1 MADTIGRFDE
11 EHAFLS
17 NFYSCE
23 LKFEGRSYATAEHA
37 FQAAKTDDPAERE
50 KVRAARSAGSAK
62 ALGKRVTLRKGWD
75 KERVSVMEAVLRAKF
90 ADPGLR
96 ARLLATGSAELVE
109 GNSWNDT
116 FWGVCRGRGQNW
128 LGKLLMKLRAEV
140 ELEDG

>member
-23 LKFEGRSYATAEHA
+23 LQFEGRSYATAEHA

-50 KVRAARSAGSAK
+50 KVRTARSAGSAK
-62 ALGKRVTLRKGWD
+62 ALGKRVKLRKGWD
-75 KERVSVMEAVLRAKF
+75 TERVSVMEAVLRAKF

-140 ELEDG
+140 ELQDS

>member
-1 MADTIGRFDE
+1 MADTIGRFE
-11 EHAFLS
+11 GEHAFLS
-17 NFYSCE
+17 NFFQQGLE
-23 LKFEGRSYATAEHA
+23 FEGRSYATAEHA

-50 KVRAARSAGSAK
+50 RVRTARTPGGAK
-62 ALGKRVTLRKGWD
+62 ALGKRVTLRRGWD
-75 KERVSVMEAVLRAKF
+75 AERVSVMEAVLRAKF

-96 ARLLATGSAELVE
+96 ARLLATGAAELVE

-140 ELEDG
+140 ELEGG